1 MSTDLI
7 HFRRY
12 AQEVLGDRFPN
23 MEVKI
28 DELSLHERQGNFY
41 YRIYA
46 WIYRKLCIGTGS
58 SQGKAIDDAM
68 VAYADY
74 LGERTN
80 STDLSGGYRICYTA
94 KAECKP

>member
-12 AQEVLGDRFPN
+12 AQEVLTDRFPN
-23 MEVKI
+23 VEISI

-41 YRIYA
+41 YRIYT
-46 WIYRKLCIGTGS
+46 WVDRKLCIGTGL

-68 VAYADY
+68 AAYADY
-74 LGERTN
+74 QNDYEQFTM
-80 STDLSGGYRICYTA
+80 
-94 KAECKP
+94 

>member
-12 AQEVLGDRFPN
+12 AQEVLNDRFADKQ
-23 MEVKI
+23 VSI

-41 YRIYA
+41 YRVYA
-46 WIYRKLCIGTGS
+46 WIDRKLCIGTGL

-68 VAYADY
+68 AAFADY
-74 LGERTN
+74 QNDYEHAL
-80 STDLSGGYRICYTA
+80 L
-94 KAECKP
+94 